1 MDKVLIR
8 KRINICIGLLI
19 LLFVS
24 ILIKLGYITFV
35 SSNVINLK
43 AYDLWSRD
51 VPLYAPRGI
60 IYDRNK
66 EVIVG
71 NEVCYTVISINKQ
84 IKNKEKASLELSNIL
99 DVDKES
105 ILKHLIKNNSMEI
118 IKPEG
123 RKIAYDKALEIVNK
137 NIDGI
142 YISLDTK
149 RSYPYGNSLAS
160 VLGFCGIDNDG
171 LSGIEYQ
178 YNEYLKGQNGALAI
192 YTDAKGNLMH
202 NTLSTYKATTP
213 GMNIYLTIDIKLQE
227 IMDNIIE
234 KCNRLYSPNKIMG
247 LMVNAKT
254 GEILSMSSYPSFDPS
269 NYQDY
274 DSSIYNR
281 ILPIFYQFELGS
293 TFKILTYS
301 MALEENLFN
310 INDRI
315 FCSGSS
321 LVGDRKIR
329 CWKSGGHGSQTFL
342 EGIENSCNVCFMEL
356 ARRIGVDKFYE
367 YLEKFGMTEKTGID
381 LSGEGRSIIVKKEKC
396 GVVELATQGFGQSSA
411 YTPIELAMASI
422 ATVNNGNL
430 LKPYVLKQI
439 ETYLGDVVFEN
450 KAIIKRKI
458 LSNKTS
464 SIMKYALECV
474 VAKGSGRNAFIEGY
488 RVGGKTGTAQVISE
502 NGGYESGHYI
512 LSFLG
517 MTPMNDP
524 EILCYLAIDKP
535 NNCTQYG
542 GVVAAPLVKEIL
554 EQSLSYL
561 GIKRDYKN
569 QIEKNL
575 RWFLDTPTYKV
586 DNYIGMSR
594 KNIKNSQFYNY
605 VFYGE
610 GDKVIFQSPNE
621 GEKIKEGDSIMLY
634 MG

>member
-517 MTPMNDP
+517 MAPMNDP

>member
-1 MDKVLIR
+1 MDKALIR

-19 LLFVS
+19 FLFVL
-24 ILIKLGYITFV
+24 IMIKLGYITFV
-35 SSNVINLK
+35 SSNKIDLK

-60 IYDRNK
+60 IYDRNG

-71 NEVCYTVISINKQ
+71 NEACYTIVSINKQ
-84 IKNKEKASLELSNIL
+84 IKNKEFAAKELGSILE
-99 DVDKES
+99 VDSSS
-105 ILKHLIKNNSMEI
+105 ILKHLNKNNSMEI

-123 RKIAYDKALEIVNK
+123 RKISYSKALEIANK

-142 YISLDTK
+142 YISLDSK
-149 RSYPYGNSLAS
+149 RSYPYGSSLAS

-178 YNEYLKGQNGALAI
+178 YNDYLKGQNGALSI

-202 NTLSTYKATTP
+202 DTISSYKSTSP
-213 GMNIYLTIDIKLQE
+213 GMNIYLTIDIKLQQ
-227 IMDNIIE
+227 IMDNIID
-234 KCNRLYSPNKIMG
+234 KCNSLYSPNQIMG
-247 LMVNAKT
+247 LMVSSKT
-254 GEILSMSSYPSFDPS
+254 GEILAMSSYPSFDPS

-301 MALEENLFN
+301 MALEENVFN

-315 FCSGSS
+315 FCGGSS
-321 LVGDRKIR
+321 IVGDRKIR

-356 ARRIGVDKFYE
+356 ARRVGVDKFYE

-381 LSGEGRSIIVKKEKC
+381 LSGEGKSIIVKKENC
-396 GVVELATQGFGQSSA
+396 GPVELATQGFGQSSA

-422 ATVNNGNL
+422 AAVNNGNL
-430 LKPYVLKQI
+430 LKPYILKQI
-439 ETYLGDVVFEN
+439 ETYLGDTVFEN
-450 KAIIKRKI
+450 KTTIKRKI
-458 LSNKTS
+458 LSDKTS
-464 SIMKYALECV
+464 SIMRYALECV
-474 VAKGSGRNAFIEGY
+474 VSKGSGRNAFIEGY
-488 RVGGKTGTAQVISE
+488 RVGGKTGTAQVISA

-517 MTPMNDP
+517 MAPMNNP

-542 GVVAAPLVKEIL
+542 GVVASPLVGQIM

-561 GIKRDYKN
+561 GVKRDYEN

-575 RWFLDTPTYKV
+575 RWYLDTPTYKV
-586 DNYIGMSR
+586 DNYIGKR
-594 KNIKNSQFYNY
+594 KKEIKNTQFYNFIY
-605 VFYGE
+605 YGD
-610 GDKVIFQSPNE
+610 GDKVIFQSPNQ
-621 GEKIKEGDSIMLY
+621 GEKIKEGDTIMLY

>member
-213 GMNIYLTIDIKLQE
+213 GMNICLTIDIKLQE